1 MLWQEILTTEKLN
14 ISYLCATVAANLS
27 RKRDYWLII
36 CVGVLVAGCW
46 YCYFFFKPW
55 AAILL
60 YLLFDIV

>member
-1 MLWQEILTTEKLN
+1 MSWQEILTTEKLN

-46 YCYFFFKPW
+46 YCHFFQALGCYFALF
-55 AAILL
+55 AI
-60 YLLFDIV
+60 